1 MFLPSGTKKK
11 GDRPMALFGEKKS
24 PVDKLW
30 EAFDKLPD
38 EDKASFRAKLEDIDK
53 AEDEREIDKI
63 EEEKAE
69 EPEKADEKKE
79 EVREESEEIGKEVD
93 EAEEEKAE
101 VDEEPKEA
109 EAEVKEPIADEVVEE
124 DKAEEPMEKV
134 AEEEKEHDLFAG
146 FEARLK
152 ALEDKFLSL
161 SEAEEPKDIGVSGF
175 GKQTKEDVYED
186 KRAED
191 IVRRLGGRAY

>member
-1 MFLPSGTKKK
+1 
-11 GDRPMALFGEKKS
+11 MALFGEKKS

-101 VDEEPKEA
+101 VDEEPKEE

-124 DKAEEPMEKV
+124 EDKAEEPMEEV

-186 KRAED
+186 NRAED

>member
-38 EDKASFRAKLEDIDK
+38 EDKASFKARLEDIDK

-63 EEEKAE
+63 EEDKAE
-69 EPEKADEKKE
+69 EPEKAEEKKE
-79 EVREESEEIGKEVD
+79 EVREESEEIGKEVN
-93 EAEEEKAE
+93 EAEEEAEVDVEPKEEPEAEVEPVEEPVEEEKAE
-101 VDEEPKEA
+101 EEPL
-109 EAEVKEPIADEVVEE
+109 EE
-124 DKAEEPMEKV
+124 V

-152 ALEDKFLSL
+152 ALEDKFMSL

>member
-1 MFLPSGTKKK
+1 
-11 GDRPMALFGEKKS
+11 MALFGEKKS

-38 EDKASFRAKLEDIDK
+38 EDKASFKARLEDIDK

-63 EEEKAE
+63 EEDKAE

-79 EVREESEEIGKEVD
+79 EVGEESEEIGKEVN
-93 EAEEEKAE
+93 EAEEEAEVDVEPKEEPEAEPVEEPMEEEKAE
-101 VDEEPKEA
+101 EEPL
-109 EAEVKEPIADEVVEE
+109 EE
-124 DKAEEPMEKV
+124 V

-152 ALEDKFLSL
+152 ALEDKFMSL

-186 KRAED
+186 NRAED
-191 IVRRLGGRAY
+191 IVKRLGGRAY

>member
-1 MFLPSGTKKK
+1 
-11 GDRPMALFGEKKS
+11 MALFGEKKS

-38 EDKASFRAKLEDIDK
+38 EDKASFKARLEDIDK

-63 EEEKAE
+63 EEDKAE
-69 EPEKADEKKE
+69 EPEKAEEKKE
-79 EVREESEEIGKEVD
+79 EVGEESEEIGKEVN
-93 EAEEEKAE
+93 EAEEEAEVDVEPKEEPEAEVEPVEEPVEEEKAE
-101 VDEEPKEA
+101 EEPL
-109 EAEVKEPIADEVVEE
+109 EE
-124 DKAEEPMEKV
+124 V

-152 ALEDKFLSL
+152 ALEDKFMSL

-186 KRAED
+186 NRAED
-191 IVRRLGGRAY
+191 IVKRLGGRAY